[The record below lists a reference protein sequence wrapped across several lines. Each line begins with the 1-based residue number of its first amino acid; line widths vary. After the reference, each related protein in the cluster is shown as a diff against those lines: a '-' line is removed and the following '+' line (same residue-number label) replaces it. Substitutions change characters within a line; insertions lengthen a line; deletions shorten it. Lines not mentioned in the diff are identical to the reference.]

1 MERTG
6 FEQWRPREVAR
17 LLALVETE
25 KRYYQ
30 EMVAAL
36 PAALAVLAHDR
47 TVLSAN
53 LVFRRMAGLSGEEL
67 RKRTIEQILPSD
79 QLIERLRAAHVHGDT
94 GPFFLTIGEQRFRMA
109 AAPIRGWEDDME
121 LETLLMVQPVEAAQ
135 AQAPSA
141 AQVPQPEAPQ
151 AQAPQAEAPIAAPVP
166 PELPADLPI
175 ATVDVPVASATETAF
190 ELDTL
195 PAAVWQADA
204 STFTFTRVDGA
215 AEGILGYPAAHWLS
229 EPLFFSERIHPEDRG
244 EVIEL
249 YRSAVASGGGAS
261 AEYRAVNASG
271 AAVWCRET
279 VRVPAPGEGSRF
291 ISGVLSAIG
300 ERRQLEAQA
309 LAAARVEALR
319 GLANRLAHDLN
330 NPLMILTGYGEE
342 LLNALP
348 AGSSVR
354 EDLAEVLAASSR
366 LTELAGHLLS
376 FARSQAKEPSKIDLS
391 KLVETLEPK
400 LHEACGSVS
409 GGLEI
414 VSPDGPVSTF
424 ADAEQLEAVITALAA
439 CALENTSGV
448 SRLSLICRTVRIPE
462 RVEGAALRPGM
473 HARLDILAAGAGAA
487 TPAAGVFESIL
498 PAKDLNKPSGP
509 AVARAYL
516 DVRQWGGDIA
526 FSSSADQGSAFS
538 VYLPY
543 AEPEKPAVSPE
554 TTAPEMAEVEPAPA
568 PGIEPPAAEPAPVE
582 PPRIEPPPVIPSLG
596 TILVVEDEPGIR
608 GLVRKILK
616 RENFDVIEAGNGEEA
631 LAAASSHGASI
642 GLLLTDVMLPGIG
655 GRELAETLVAAQ
667 ADLKV
672 VYISGFTDDESVRAG
687 QFPPG
692 SIFLQKPF
700 TLSALV
706 GVVKSAFGL

>member
-36 PAALAVLAHDR
+36 PAALVVLAHDR

-53 LVFRRMAGLSGEEL
+53 LVFRRIAGLSGEEL

-79 QLIERLRAAHVHGDT
+79 ELIERLRAAHVHGDT
-94 GPFFLTIGEQRFRMA
+94 GSFLITIGERRFRMA

-121 LETLLMVQPVEAAQ
+121 LETLLMVQPVEVPQ
-135 AQAPSA
+135 AQAPPA
-141 AQVPQPEAPQ
+141 AQAPQPEAP
-151 AQAPQAEAPIAAPVP
+151 IAAAAPPV
-166 PELPADLPI
+166 LP
-175 ATVDVPVASATETAF
+175 VDVPIAIVDLPKELAVDTAV
-190 ELDTL
+190 ELDML

-204 STFTFTRVDGA
+204 STFAFTRVGGA
-215 AEGILGYPAAHWLS
+215 AEEILGYSEAHWLA
-229 EPLFFSERIHPEDRG
+229 EPLFFSERIHPEDRV
-244 EVIEL
+244 EVMDL
-249 YRSAVASGGGAS
+249 YRSVAGSGGAAS
-261 AEYRAVNASG
+261 AEYRALNASG

-279 VRVPAPGEGSRF
+279 VRVPAPEGSMSSAGARF
-291 ISGVLSAIG
+291 ISGVLSAVG

-309 LAAARVEALR
+309 LAAGRIDALR
-319 GLANRLAHDLN
+319 ALANRLAHDLN

-376 FARSQAKEPSKIDLS
+376 FARSQAKEPSRIDLS
-391 KLVETLEPK
+391 KLVEALAPR
-400 LHEACGSVS
+400 LRDACGGNVS
-409 GGLEI
+409 GDLEI
-414 VSPDGPVSTF
+414 GSPEGAVWTF
-424 ADAEQLEAVITALAA
+424 ADPEQLEDAIVALAA
-439 CALENTSGV
+439 GGIENTSGA
-448 SRLSLICRTVRIPE
+448 SRLSLICRTVRVAE
-462 RVEGAALRPGM
+462 RVEGATLRPGM
-473 HARLDILAAGAGAA
+473 HARLDIQ
-487 TPAAGVFESIL
+487 AAGVGVGTPAPGIFESIL
-498 PAKDLNKPSGP
+498 PNKDLHKPSGP
-509 AVARAYL
+509 SVARAYL

-526 FSSSADQGSAFS
+526 FSSSAEQGSTFS
-538 VYLPY
+538 LYLPH
-543 AEPEKPAVSPE
+543 AELERAAVSEQAP
-554 TTAPEMAEVEPAPA
+554 APEIAEVEPTPE
-568 PGIEPPAAEPAPVE
+568 PGIEPAAAEPPPVE
-582 PPRIEPPPVIPSLG
+582 PPPAIPSLG

-616 RENFDVIEAGNGEEA
+616 RENFEVIEAGNGEEA

-655 GRELAETLVAAQ
+655 GRELAEALVAAQ

-706 GVVKSAFGL
+706 GVVKTAFGL